1 MADELEM
8 VPERDFWSR
17 AVPHTLVPKPIA
29 GYFFK
34 VRDRLGM
41 DMANLVLFAYREW
54 GAEVAAALARRMLEF
69 DSFEALLRFLEEKAS
84 KLGEGRELVS
94 SLLFSYWYT
103 HYFGK
108 VQEERG
114 KACGP
119 ARDLA
124 MEVFHRLASIGV
136 FYTPPCIVQI
146 AEVEAGCR
154 ERVSKRC
161 RRAYDTYAKL
171 KEKEAGGSTARP

>member
-1 MADELEM
+1 VGGELEM

-17 AVPHTLVPKPIA
+17 AVPHTIVPKPVA
-29 GYFFK
+29 GYFHK
-34 VRDRLGM
+34 VREKLGM
-41 DMANLVLFAYREW
+41 DMANLVLFAYKEW
-54 GAEVAAALARRMLEF
+54 GAQVAAALARRMLGF
-69 DSFEALLRFLEEKAS
+69 NSFEELLRFLEEKA
-84 KLGEGRELVS
+84 KKFGEGRELVS

-103 HYFGK
+103 HYFVK
-108 VQEERG
+108 VQEERE
-114 KACGP
+114 KACEP

-124 MEVFHRLASIGV
+124 VEVFHRLVSIGV

-154 ERVSKRC
+154 ERVTKRC

-171 KEKEAGGSTARP
+171 KEREAGGSPA